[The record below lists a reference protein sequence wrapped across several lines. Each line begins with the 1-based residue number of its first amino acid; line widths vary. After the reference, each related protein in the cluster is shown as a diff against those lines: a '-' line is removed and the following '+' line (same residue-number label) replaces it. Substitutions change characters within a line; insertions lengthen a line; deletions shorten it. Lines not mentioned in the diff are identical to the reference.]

1 MSSCCSRE
9 GDLLAE
15 ASVTLGSKEHL
26 GRPSGWLK
34 AKARGR
40 TVGRI
45 AKSWQEQGMANIE
58 MANIGMANKW
68 RKSNK
73 SSNGDSTELEFE
85 FEIATSGYA
94 TRDSHFC
101 S

>member
-1 MSSCCSRE
+1 MT
-9 GDLLAE
+9 LA
-15 ASVTLGSKEHL
+15 TKEHL
-26 GRPSGWLK
+26 GRLSAWLK

-45 AKSWQEQGMANIE
+45 ANSWQEQGMAN
-58 MANIGMANKW
+58 KL

-94 TRDSHFC
+94 TRAAIFAADN
-101 S
+101 